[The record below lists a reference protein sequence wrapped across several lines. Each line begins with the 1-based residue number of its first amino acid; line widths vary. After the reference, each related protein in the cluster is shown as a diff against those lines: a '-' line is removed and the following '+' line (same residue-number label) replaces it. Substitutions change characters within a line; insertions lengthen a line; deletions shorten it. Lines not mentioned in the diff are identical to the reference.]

1 MDKSV
6 WTIQAKKQLSDNEV
20 AALAGTLLTD
30 EAFHTLIDRDCDVT
44 GPDGEFLLRFRKK
57 VLRADDCYT
66 AWKNLRSAATQ
77 SDNRGIAAG
86 VFEES
91 EIRPNIG
98 KRSDV
103 RYYQAKQDGTI
114 SNTNRAK
121 TVNSGI
127 IGFFDRNPRIPYCR
141 QTAFNIQKGDQF
153 DKALPMIQAIS
164 GHFER
169 LMPERWA
176 AQKSFCDRTSP
187 DFLIPGTVFS
197 TITVNKN
204 WQTAVH
210 QDAGDLRAGFGVL
223 TALRAGRFTGGYF
236 CLPQYGVAVDLDST
250 DLLLAN
256 VHEWHGN
263 TPIKA
268 IDVRF
273 ERVSLVFYYRE
284 QMTECG
290 SALEEAEI
298 AKRRKPGSRL
308 KGKLQ

>member
-1 MDKSV
+1 MNELV
-6 WTIQAKKQLSDNEV
+6 WTIRAKKELGDDEA

-30 EAFHTLIDRDCDVT
+30 DAYHTLIDRDCDVT

-98 KRSDV
+98 KRSGV
-103 RYYQAKQDGTI
+103 RYYQAKPDGTI

-153 DKALPMIQAIS
+153 D
-164 GHFER
+164 
-169 LMPERWA
+169 
-176 AQKSFCDRTSP
+176 DRTSP

-236 CLPQYGVAVDLDST
+236 CLPQYGVAVDMDST

-263 TPIKA
+263 TPIKP
-268 IDVRF
+268 IDLRA

-284 QMTECG
+284 QMAECG

-308 KGKLQ
+308 KGKL

>member
-1 MDKSV
+1 MAENI
-6 WTIQAKKQLSDNEV
+6 WTIRAKKELSDDQT
-20 AALAGTLLTD
+20 AALAGTLLTED
-30 EAFHTLIDRDCDVT
+30 SFNTLIDRDCDVV

-57 VLRADDCYT
+57 VLRPDDCYA

-86 VFEES
+86 VFDES

-98 KRSDV
+98 KRSGV
-103 RYYQAKQDGTI
+103 RYYQAKPDGTL
-114 SNTNRAK
+114 SSTNRAK
-121 TVNSGI
+121 MVNSGI
-127 IGFFDRNPRIPYCR
+127 VGFFDRNPRIPYCR

-164 GHFER
+164 GRFAEF
-169 LMPERWA
+169 MPERWA
-176 AQKSFCDRTSP
+176 AQKAYCERTSP
-187 DFLIPGTVFS
+187 DFVIPQTVFT

-223 TALRAGRFTGGYF
+223 TALRAGRFSGGYF
-236 CLPQYGVAVDLDST
+236 CLPQYAVAVDMDNT
-250 DLLLAN
+250 DLLLTN

-263 TPIKA
+263 TPIKG
-268 IDVRF
+268 IDLRF

-290 SALEEAEI
+290 SAMEEAEI

-308 KGKLQ
+308 KGKVR

>member
-1 MDKSV
+1 MGESV
-6 WTIQAKKQLSDNEV
+6 WTIRAKKELSDDQA
-20 AALAGTLLTD
+20 AALAGTLLTED
-30 EAFHTLIDRDCDVT
+30 AYHTLIDRDCDVT
-44 GPDGEFLLRFRKK
+44 APDGEFLLRFRKK
-57 VLRADDCYT
+57 VLRPDDCYT

-98 KRSDV
+98 KRSGV
-103 RYYQAKQDGTI
+103 RYYQAKPDGTL

-164 GHFER
+164 GHFEE

-176 AQKSFCDRTSP
+176 AQKAFCDRTSP

-223 TALRAGRFTGGYF
+223 TALRAGRFAGGYF
-236 CLPQYGVAVDLDST
+236 CLPQYGVAVDMDNT
-250 DLLLAN
+250 DLLLTD
-256 VHEWHGN
+256 VHQWHGN
-263 TPIKA
+263 TPIKP
-268 IDVRF
+268 IDLRF